1 VLGVIGEAVSNR
13 ATHKLDRAHGAT
25 AVRRHRGPDG
35 LAPTSGVADFDCL
48 VTRRR
53 GDLNVSS
60 LVPPLLEGE
69 VLARSTTPP
78 IDILPS
84 AYMMCSLQKAM
95 HPAHR
100 VRAWSP
106 AP

>member
-13 ATHKLDRAHGAT
+13 ATHKLDRAHHGAT
-25 AVRRHRGPDG
+25 AVRRHRGSDG

-53 GDLNVSS
+53 GDLSVSS

-69 VLARSTTPP
+69 VSHVLRPY
-78 IDILPS
+78 D
-84 AYMMCSLQKAM
+84 
-95 HPAHR
+95 PAD
-100 VRAWSP
+100 
-106 AP
+106 